1 MQAKNKPL
9 APKGDKRIVVL
20 LAGWVFIGDY
30 HPAAGANPAYLTEA
44 SNVRKWGTTAGLG
57 ELALTGPTRST
68 VLDPC
73 GVLVLDNPGAVLY
86 TIRCDA

>member
-1 MQAKNKPL
+1 MAKK
-9 APKGDKRIVVL
+9 DKRIVVL
-20 LAGWVFIGDY
+20 SLGWVFIGDY
-30 HPAAGANPAYLTEA
+30 HPADGAKPAHLTDA

-57 ELALTGPTRST
+57 ELALKGPTKDT

-86 TIRCDA
+86 TLRCDA